1 MTSQHYQH
9 TDGNTTLQQLGFKNP
24 GFLKKPSHVGCIEF
38 CWVMVFM
45 QGLCEWRLLK
55 VKHIWLGFWLKDGNK
70 YFKISKKC
78 QVMFYY

>member
-55 VKHIWLGFWLKDGNK
+55 VKHIWLIKLAGFLVERWK
-70 YFKISKKC
+70 
-78 QVMFYY
+78 QVLSNI